1 VYRKLTAALV
11 ALALLT
17 PACGGGDEGGGGGDA
32 REAEGSL
39 YTVSLPEGWRDS
51 TDDDAADEVPI
62 KFDRLF
68 TSDRVEGFTVNVNV
82 IREPK
87 PDADIE
93 EIVAAGQ
100 KQLEG
105 GFGATDLSPPDKR
118 ELGGD
123 AAFSYTYTLE
133 QGERTLRGEQVAAVH
148 EDRLFTVTL
157 TAPEQAFEDQEPEFQ
172 EILDS
177 WEWK

>member
-1 VYRKLTAALV
+1 VYRSLTAAIAV
-11 ALALLT
+11 ALLI
-17 PACGGGDEGGGGGDA
+17 PACGGADDRGGGG
-32 REAEGSL
+32 REAQGSQ
-39 YTVSLPEGWRDS
+39 YTVSLPDGWRDS
-51 TDDDAADEVPI
+51 TDDDAADEVPV

-68 TSDRVEGFTVNVNV
+68 TGDRVEDFTVNANV
-82 IREPK
+82 IDEPK

-105 GFGATDLSPPDKR
+105 GSGATDLSPPDKR
-118 ELGGD
+118 ELGED
-123 AAFSYTYTLE
+123 SAFSYTYTLE
-133 QGERTLRGEQVAAVH
+133 RADRTLRGEQVVAVH
-148 EDRLFTVTL
+148 EERLYTVTL
-157 TAPEQAFEDQEPEFQ
+157 TTPAEAFEEQQAEFQ

>member
-1 VYRKLTAALV
+1 MYRALTAAVV
-11 ALALLT
+11 ALALLV
-17 PACGGGDEGGGGGDA
+17 PACGGGGGGEADD
-32 REAEGSL
+32 RQAEGSA

-51 TDDDAADEVPI
+51 TDDEAADEVPI

-68 TSDRVEGFTVNVNV
+68 TGDRVEGFTVNVNV

-100 KQLEG
+100 KQLEA

-118 ELGGD
+118 ELD
-123 AAFSYTYTLE
+123 EDPAFAYTYALD
-133 QGERTLRGEQVAAVH
+133 QGERTLRGEQVVAVH

-157 TAPEQAFEDQEPEFQ
+157 TAPAEAFEEQEPEFR

-177 WEWK
+177 WDWK

>member
-1 VYRKLTAALV
+1 MI
-11 ALALLT
+11 LALLI
-17 PACGGGDEGGGGGDA
+17 PACGGGDGGEGGP
-32 REAEGSL
+32 RAEGSA

-51 TDDDAADEVPI
+51 SDDEAADEVPV

-68 TSDRVEGFTVNVNV
+68 TGDRVEDFTVNVNV

-100 KQLEG
+100 KQIEG
-105 GFGATDLSPPDKR
+105 DFGATDLSPPDKR
-118 ELGGD
+118 ELGED
-123 AAFSYTYTLE
+123 SAFSYTYTLE
-133 QGERTLRGEQVAAVH
+133 QGGMTLRGEQVAAVH
-148 EDRLFTVTL
+148 EERLYTVTL
-157 TAPEQAFEDQEPEFQ
+157 TTPAEAFEEQQPEFQ